1 MKTIKDLDLRYICT
15 GCGACSAICTQD
27 AISMVPSDEHFYPEL
42 NDDYCIR
49 CGRCLAVCPGQTSD
63 IKAIGDWLWP
73 KSKYDAKIGKY
84 LSTHVG
90 YSLDETIRYESASG
104 GMATSFILY
113 LLNERIIDGAIIT
126 RMNSTDPLLAETI
139 IARTSE
145 EVLQAQ
151 GSKYSPTS
159 PVEALKHIKSIKT
172 EEKYA
177 FVGLP
182 CHIHGVRNLQKKEE
196 WARKRII
203 ITIGLFCSHTVSFLG
218 NKFLLNK
225 FADGTQNV
233 SNITYRGRGWPGG
246 LCVTYNDGKSVNVPL
261 KDYWAPYFG
270 SYFFTPY
277 RCLVCPD
284 LSSELADISL
294 GDAWLG
300 EITEQDK
307 LGTSMI
313 IVRSLIASKL
323 LSDMET
329 KGYIA
334 LTEVSINKAIESQ
347 KGILARKKDY
357 LGSRIRLFELF
368 KKSVPVYDQKFTST
382 IVGYIGAI
390 LIYPNAYVS
399 KTVWGQRFLY
409 YIPLTVLKAYSVFIK
424 LIMYPR

>member
-1 MKTIKDLDLRYICT
+1 MKTIKDLNLRYICT
-15 GCGACSAICTQD
+15 GCGTCSAICTQD
-27 AISMVPSDEHFYPEL
+27 AITMVPSGEHFYPEL

-49 CGRCLAVCPGQTSD
+49 CGRCLAVCPGLTSD
-63 IKAIGDWLWP
+63 IMAIADSLWP
-73 KSKYDAKIGKY
+73 KNKCNAKIGKY

-90 YSLDETIRYESASG
+90 CSLDEAIRYESASG
-104 GMATSFILY
+104 GIATSLILY

-126 RMNSTDPLLAETI
+126 RMNSTDPLLTETI
-139 IARTSE
+139 IARTPE

-151 GSKYSPTS
+151 GSKYCPTS
-159 PVEALKHIKSIKT
+159 PVESLKHLKSIKT

-218 NKFLLNK
+218 NEFILNK
-225 FADGTQNV
+225 LAEGTQNV
-233 SNITYRGRGWPGG
+233 ANVSYRGRGWPGG
-246 LCVTYNDGKSVNVPL
+246 LSVTYSDGKSVNVPL
-261 KDYWAPYFG
+261 GDYWAPYFG
-270 SYFFTPY
+270 PYFFTPY
-277 RCLVCPD
+277 RCLVCSD

-294 GDAWLG
+294 GDAWLR
-300 EITEQDK
+300 EVTEQDK
-307 LGTSMI
+307 LGTSII
-313 IVRSLIASKL
+313 IVRSLIASKV

-334 LTEVSINKAIESQ
+334 LTEVPINKVVESQ
-347 KGILARKKDY
+347 KGILARKKDH

-368 KKSVPVYDQKFTST
+368 AKPVPYYDQKFTST

-390 LIYPNAYVS
+390 LIYLNAYVS

-424 LIMYPR
+424 LILHPR